1 MSPIPR
7 LVGMVHLLPLP
18 GSPGFKGSVD
28 EVLEAAVADAVT
40 LAGAGF
46 PALLIEN
53 FGDVPFHA
61 DRSDPETVAAMTLA
75 ARMVSDATGLPFGVN
90 VLRNDALT
98 ALAIAAVAGAA
109 FIRVNVLTG
118 VMYTDQG
125 PIVGRADELARRRA
139 ALAPGVEV
147 WADVLV
153 KHATPPPGLDIRQA
167 TEDTVSRGL
176 ADAVIVSGAGTG
188 LEPDLQEAAL
198 ARSVLPKD
206 TRLVVG
212 SGAEVGNLGRLVEV
226 ADTVIVGSYLKL
238 DGVANE
244 PLDPGR
250 VSAFIETARHHGL
263 IQNQQLRT

>member
-1 MSPIPR
+1 MI
-7 LVGMVHLLPLP
+7 HLLPLP
-18 GSPGFKGSVD
+18 GSPGFQGSID
-28 EVLEAAVADAVT
+28 EVLDAAVADAVK

-61 DRSDPETVAAMTLA
+61 DRSDPETVAAMTVA
-75 ARMVSDATGLPFGVN
+75 ARVVSDATTLPFGVN

-98 ALAIAAVAGAA
+98 ALGIAVVTGAA

-118 VMYTDQG
+118 IMYTDQG

-139 ALAPGVEV
+139 ALAPDVEI

-198 ARSVLPKD
+198 ARSVLTKD
-206 TRLVVG
+206 TRLVIG
-212 SGAEVGNLGRLVEV
+212 SGAS
-226 ADTVIVGSYLKL
+226 AGSSRSPTPSSWDRRSK
-238 DGVANE
+238 
-244 PLDPGR
+244 P
-250 VSAFIETARHHGL
+250 TARPVRRWTWRASARL
-263 IQNQQLRT
+263 SRRPDTTA